1 MNQLWVWSTA
11 VQMTSLLMIAV
22 FFAVLSRSV
31 RLAEVR
37 IWVWAWLCNL
47 CALVVTVAYWYFQQP
62 IGPLIRAAYTMYAAR
77 ARR

>member
-1 MNQLWVWSTA
+1 MNEFWVWSTA

-37 IWVWAWLCNL
+37 IWVWAW
-47 CALVVTVAYWYFQQP
+47 F
-62 IGPLIRAAYTMYAAR
+62 
-77 ARR
+77 